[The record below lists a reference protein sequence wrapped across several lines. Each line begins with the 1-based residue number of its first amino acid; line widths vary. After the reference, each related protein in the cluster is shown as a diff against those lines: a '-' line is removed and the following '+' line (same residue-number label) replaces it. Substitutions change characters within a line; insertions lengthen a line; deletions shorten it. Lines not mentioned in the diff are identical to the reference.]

1 MNYHEHQY
9 HSHDGLALHYREYG
23 NGEQVIICL
32 PGLTRNCRDYEGLAS
47 HLSRRWRV
55 ITPDLRGRGKSQPDP
70 NWKQYLPPTY
80 ARDMW
85 TLLDHLGIDQVSI
98 VGTSLGGLMA
108 MIMADQQPQRLR
120 AVVMNDVG
128 PHVPPEAIA
137 RLLQYV
143 GRTPPQPDWESAVA
157 MTRKNYGLAYPDADN
172 AFWEQQVRNAWSQRD
187 DGSVAPDHDPK
198 IGDALRHASKAAGRV
213 RFLQKIGIRRLRG
226 INFDPWDN
234 FKAMSMPTLL
244 LRGELSDI
252 LLPETVAQ
260 MQAMKPD
267 LEVVT
272 IPGRGHTPTLD
283 EPESR
288 AAIDR
293 FLAEHA

>member
-1 MNYHEHQY
+1 MNYHEHQN
-9 HSHDGLALHYREYG
+9 HSHDGLALYYREYG
-23 NGEQVIICL
+23 IGEQVIICL

-55 ITPDLRGRGKSQPDP
+55 ITPDLRGRGKSQRDP

-85 TLLDHLGIDQVSI
+85 TLLDHLGIEQVSI

-143 GRTPPQPDWESAVA
+143 GRTPPQPDWGSAIA
-157 MTRKNYGLAYPDADN
+157 MTRQNYGLAYPDADD
-172 AFWEQQVRNAWSQRD
+172 AFWEAQVRNAWSQRE

-198 IGDALRHASKAAGRV
+198 IGDALRHAGKAAGLM
-213 RFLQKIGIRRLRG
+213 RFVQKIGIRRVRG
-226 INFDPWDN
+226 INLDPWDN

-252 LLPETVAQ
+252 LLPETVAR
-260 MQAMKPD
+260 MQAIKPD

>member
-55 ITPDLRGRGKSQPDP
+55 ITPDLRGRGKSQRDP

-85 TLLDHLGIDQVSI
+85 TLLDHLGIEQVSI

-143 GRTPPQPDWESAVA
+143 GRTPPQPDWESAIA
-157 MTRKNYGLAYPDADN
+157 MTRQNYGLAYPDADD
-172 AFWEQQVRNAWSQRD
+172 AFWEQQVRNAWSQRE

-252 LLPETVAQ
+252 LLPETVAR